1 MNNSSEKSHTIS
13 DLGYPF
19 RKFHT
24 LEILREYDPHRG
36 PFDIFLANYF
46 RKNRALGSKDRA
58 FVASSCYLLLRWQGF
73 LDAVLKK
80 TKSVIPVDRIWE
92 ARFTLLGEKD
102 PYAFKDDPAIRAL
115 GLEPFEKASMPQ
127 ALFKRLE
134 NAYGQ
139 EKALEIAHALC
150 EEAPTTIR
158 ANPEKTTRE
167 ELAEILRAQEI
178 ESVPTAQAP
187 HGLVLKKRTALFQLD
202 AFKQGLFEMQDEG
215 SQLLAEMVDA
225 KPKDEIL
232 DYCAGSGGKTLA
244 FAYKLKQKG
253 QLFLHDIRKE
263 ALFEARLR
271 LKRAG
276 IQCSQILLP
285 DDAKKKK
292 MLHNRMNWVV
302 VDAPCS
308 GTGALRRNPDMKWR
322 MEDSFFERYSILQ
335 RQVVKEAIAFLRPD
349 GKLLYATCSILPE
362 ENEEQVAFFCKEY
375 GLKVV
380 GTPFVSLPTVGGM
393 DGFFGIVLTR

>member
-1 MNNSSEKSHTIS
+1 
-13 DLGYPF
+13 
-19 RKFHT
+19 
-24 LEILREYDPHRG
+24 
-36 PFDIFLANYF
+36 
-46 RKNRALGSKDRA
+46 
-58 FVASSCYLLLRWQGF
+58 
-73 LDAVLKK
+73 
-80 TKSVIPVDRIWE
+80 
-92 ARFTLLGEKD
+92 
-102 PYAFKDDPAIRAL
+102 
-115 GLEPFEKASMPQ
+115 
-127 ALFKRLE
+127 
-134 NAYGQ
+134 
-139 EKALEIAHALC
+139 
-150 EEAPTTIR
+150 
-158 ANPEKTTRE
+158 
-167 ELAEILRAQEI
+167 
-178 ESVPTAQAP
+178 
-187 HGLVLKKRTALFQLD
+187 
-202 AFKQGLFEMQDEG
+202 
-215 SQLLAEMVDA
+215 MVDA

-276 IQCSQILLP
+276 IQCGQILLP

-322 MEDSFFERYSILQ
+322 MEESFFERYSILQ
-335 RQVVKEAIAFLRPD
+335 RQVVKEASAFLRPD

-375 GLKVV
+375 GLKVI
-380 GTPFVSLPTVGGM
+380 GKPFVSLPTVGGM
-393 DGFFGIVLTR
+393 DGFFGVVLAR